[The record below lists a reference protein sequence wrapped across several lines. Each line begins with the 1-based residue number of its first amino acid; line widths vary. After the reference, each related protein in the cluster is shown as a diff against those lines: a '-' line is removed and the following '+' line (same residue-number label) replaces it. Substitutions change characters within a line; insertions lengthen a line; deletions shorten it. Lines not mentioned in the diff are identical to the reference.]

1 MEKIEMKYVFKNDDG
16 IVKEVNMC
24 ASDKDD
30 SGVHSYEIC
39 EMFEEFMRSAGF
51 SERNVVDY
59 FRN

>member
-1 MEKIEMKYVFKNDDG
+1 MEKIEMRYVFEDDKG

-30 SGVHSYEIC
+30 SGLNGHEIC
-39 EMFEEFMRSAGF
+39 EMFEEFMQSAGF

>member
-1 MEKIEMKYVFKNDDG
+1 MEKIEMRYVFKDDKEM
-16 IVKEVNMC
+16 VKEVNMC

-30 SGVHSYEIC
+30 SGLNGYDIC

-51 SERNVVDY
+51 SERTVVDY